1 MTIPESVWIKYIN
14 LLAAIDRTAAKKLTA
29 YLNMHDV
36 SGKQGRKSAIDYAY
50 GITTKYGESS
60 AAVACEM
67 YDAVAAASGVNVPAA
82 EPAPT
87 PDYGEVAKAYNGMV
101 KQGLGNDAIGDGI
114 SRLVRRTGADTTRN
128 NALRDGAEFAW
139 VPHGDTCSFCIM
151 LASNGW
157 QKASK
162 KTISGD
168 HADHIHP
175 NCDCTFAIRFDGK
188 SGVRGYD
195 PDKYREMYDNADGN
209 TWKEKLNS
217 MRRDEYAKN
226 GDKIRAQK
234 REAYARRKALKDE
247 RASGKI
253 ANGREDWVSPIP
265 EAKEKLQ
272 QGFEAFPI
280 GDKIKGNAKRIS
292 PDGNKFDVAM
302 HGTPVGVGF
311 GTENPSLTAR
321 ELARIISRDPA
332 YHGQTVRLL
341 ACHTGAALG
350 NGEYCFAEELANAL
364 GCIVEAPDD
373 YLYITANGDW
383 YVKYPGNKNLVV
395 FKPNQRRRLK

>member
-188 SGVRGYD
+188 SNVAGYD
-195 PDKYREMYDNADGN
+195 PDKYREMYDNAEGN
-209 TWKEKLNS
+209 TWREKLNS
-217 MRRDEYAKN
+217 M
-226 GDKIRAQK
+226 Q
-234 REAYARRKALKDE
+234 REAYAREKYIKELNKKSDPIFDIYGA
-247 RASGKI
+247 ASK
-253 ANGREDWVSPIP
+253 SHP
-265 EAKEKLQ
+265 EE
-272 QGFEAFPI
+272 
-280 GDKIKGNAKRIS
+280 IK
-292 PDGNKFDVAM
+292 
-302 HGTPVGVGF
+302 
-311 GTENPSLTAR
+311 
-321 ELARIISRDPA
+321 RIISEAEKMGVEIREGSGRMA
-332 YHGQTVRLL
+332 YAPGILPGQP
-341 ACHTGAALG
+341 GQ
-350 NGEYCFAEELANAL
+350 
-364 GCIVEAPDD
+364 
-373 YLYITANGDW
+373 LYISKDDSIGAWLHEERHMLDDMADGWPGFRGLKDIDRRSEMEYNAYMEEIKIAKDAEREDIVKKLIKDYNKEIQSFGGDTIDIAG
-383 YVKYPGNKNLVV
+383 KNK
-395 FKPNQRRRLK
+395 